1 MFVPR
6 AVCATCK
13 VPMEP
18 NKNGVSVEMLTQSRP
33 YYKIRA
39 DEWICR
45 SCGIRI
51 LIGMQIGGGIE
62 HWDDRYESLPVD
74 VQVDL

>member
-13 VPMEP
+13 IPMEP
-18 NKNGVSVEMLTQSRP
+18 NKNGVSVEMLVKGRP
-33 YYKIRA
+33 YYKIRG

-45 SCGIRI
+45 SCGTRI
-51 LIGMQIGGGIE
+51 ITAFAPRGVE
-62 HWDDRYESLPVD
+62 HHESSFEELPVD